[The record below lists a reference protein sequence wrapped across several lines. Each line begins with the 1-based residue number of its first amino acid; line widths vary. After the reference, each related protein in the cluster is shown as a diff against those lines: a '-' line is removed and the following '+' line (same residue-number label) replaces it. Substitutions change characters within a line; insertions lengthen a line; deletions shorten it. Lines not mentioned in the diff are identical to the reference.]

1 MKDIKKDVDEAN
13 EIAKF
18 MNKDIQFTHIYES
31 KFDEQSLFSGNSNID
46 LNEMGTEVTIR
57 VENFDTGQ
65 VNIWSTDKFKDKLI
79 MMRDALILYE
89 NNDF

>member
-1 MKDIKKDVDEAN
+1 
-13 EIAKF
+13 
-18 MNKDIQFTHIYES
+18 
-31 KFDEQSLFSGNSNID
+31 
-46 LNEMGTEVTIR
+46 MGTDVTIR

-65 VNIWSTDKFKDKLI
+65 VNIWSCDKFKDKLI